1 MLVYQRVYP
10 HFINIS
16 QDQQPVVKKNL
27 SSMVIPWVMTMTLTW
42 DDPPNPHQATWEV
55 RPRPEDRVAEIM
67 NSQF

>member
-42 DDPPNPHQATWEV
+42 DDPPNRTQRAIARGESYGPHCYI
-55 RPRPEDRVAEIM
+55 P
-67 NSQF
+67 